1 MKLEEGFRAL
11 GTEVLDGCKPS
22 CGYWELNQDSL
33 QEQMFLT
40 IEPSLAP
47 NPDGFIYLRY
57 LIPAF
62 DPPASDFPSVRSIIS
77 YESPYFSSC

>member
-1 MKLEEGFRAL
+1 MYECFVYVCVPCVCLVLMKLEEGFRAL

-47 NPDGFIYLRY
+47 NPDGFIYLFK
-57 LIPAF
+57 IGKT
-62 DPPASDFPSVRSIIS
+62 
-77 YESPYFSSC
+77 